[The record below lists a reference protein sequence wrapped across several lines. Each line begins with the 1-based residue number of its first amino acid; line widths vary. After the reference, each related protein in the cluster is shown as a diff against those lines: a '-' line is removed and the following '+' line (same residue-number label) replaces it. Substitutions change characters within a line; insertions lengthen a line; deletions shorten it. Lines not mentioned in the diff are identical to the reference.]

1 MILNALRDSLWL
13 TVKLLAIILPL
24 TISYEFLKERG
35 GFSHAKPFFFMGITR
50 AGLLPLITGIVI
62 GLTYGA
68 GVIIHSIKDYNIRKR
83 EAFLILLFLSV
94 CHAIFED
101 TLIFVVIGANGLVIV
116 VARLLL
122 ALAFMYGAYKSRLY
136 KGLASPPPSAKPH
149 PQAGTR
155 PPPLASRA
163 R

>member
-1 MILNALRDSLWL
+1 MEMILNALRDSLWL
-13 TVKLLAIILPL
+13 TMKLLMIILPL

-35 GFSHAKPFFFMGITR
+35 LFSHTKPFFFMGITR

-68 GVIIHSIKDYNIRKR
+68 GVIIHSIKDHNIARR

-101 TLIFVVIGANGLVIV
+101 TLIFVIIGANGLVLVI
-116 VARLLL
+116 ARLV
-122 ALAFMYGAYKSRLY
+122 LAFVLTYCAYKA
-136 KGLASPPPSAKPH
+136 GLFKD
-149 PQAGTR
+149 
-155 PPPLASRA
+155 
-163 R
+163 